1 MVKAFIQPCFC
12 LWYRGKGGGSSR
24 LSGYPKCWCRG
35 GGEREEEK
43 LASVQRCFSVEA
55 RQLPVSPLVAPG
67 HPSPTLFFSQGPLS
81 AKAASALS
89 LGTLPGVNNSALPVA
104 GLCSPMP

>member
-1 MVKAFIQPCFC
+1 MLVQ
-12 LWYRGKGGGSSR
+12 RG
-24 LSGYPKCWCRG
+24 RG
-35 GGEREEEK
+35 EGREK
-43 LASVQRCFSVEA
+43 LASVQRYFSVEA
-55 RQLPVSPLVAPG
+55 GQLPVSPLVAPE

-89 LGTLPGVNNSALPVA
+89 LGTLPGVTNSALLVA